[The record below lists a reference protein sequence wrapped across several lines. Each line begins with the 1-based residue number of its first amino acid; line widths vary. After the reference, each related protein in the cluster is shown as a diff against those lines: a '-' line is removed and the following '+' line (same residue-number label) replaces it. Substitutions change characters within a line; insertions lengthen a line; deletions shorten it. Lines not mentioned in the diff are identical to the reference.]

1 MTNVTGLPLSTGV
14 TGTLAVAN
22 GGTGVGTLTGYVY
35 GNGTS
40 AFTAA
45 TTIPGSAITGTVTA
59 NLVGNVTGNVTGTAT
74 TATTANGLN
83 TGNSYSAVN
92 FTGSSGG
99 SPSYGAISLSLV
111 GNGAYGGGVGL
122 IDGSSCWGIFDE
134 AGTLI
139 FGGTTSGS
147 SAPLGIQAALDQSGN
162 FTASGNVIANGG
174 TLYVGTTTNF
184 GGGNLNLRNSAT
196 TSGKAWNT
204 GPNASNAYL
213 VYNQSGT
220 GVYCGDGSTSWTANS
235 DERVKDIIEPIT
247 DAANKVASLRTV
259 IGRYKTDDQTVR
271 RSFLIAQDVQA
282 VLPEAVDTQNDEL
295 KTLGVRYTDLIPL
308 LAAAINEIKAEFD
321 AYKATH
327 P

>member
-1 MTNVTGLPLSTGV
+1 MTIPANLSFLADGASSTGVLGVANGGTGVTTSTGSGSVVLSTSPALVTPALGTPASGVMTNVTGLPLSTGV

-22 GGTGVGTLTGYVY
+22 GGTG
-35 GNGTS
+35 TS
-40 AFTAA
+40 TAFTA
-45 TTIPGSAITGTVTA
+45 GSVIF
-59 NLVGNVTGNVTGTAT
+59 
-74 TATTANGLN
+74 
-83 TGNSYSAVN
+83 S
-92 FTGSSGG
+92 GSSGTY
-99 SPSYGAISLSLV
+99 SQDNSNLFWDNTNKRLFV
-111 GNGAYGGGVGL
+111 
-122 IDGSSCWGIFDE
+122 
-134 AGTLI
+134 
-139 FGGTTSGS
+139 GTTSS
-147 SAPLGIQAALDQSGN
+147 
-162 FTASGNVIANGG
+162 FG
-174 TLYVGTTTNF
+174 TGTISI
-184 GGGNLNLRNSAT
+184 RNSAT
-196 TSGKAWNT
+196 ASGKGWSS
-204 GPNASNAYL
+204 GPDTNNAYV
-213 VYNQSGT
+213 VYNQNLT
-220 GVYCGDGSTSWTANS
+220 GVYCGDGSTAWAANS